1 MFDYMFSNHLLPIK
15 SNPAY
20 IIASE
25 TIPSEFFRIT
35 RISTSCKEGLFDVI
49 NSMSKENLF

>member
-1 MFDYMFSNHLLPIK
+1 MFSNHLLPIK

-49 NSMSKENLF
+49 NSMSKEDLF